1 MFDKENFKIKYE
13 TKFIVEKLNIVILT
27 GAGISAESGIKT
39 FRDSDGLWE
48 NHRIEDVATFDAWL
62 KNKELVLDFYNQRRK
77 QLLDCEP
84 NEAHKLLV
92 ALEEKYNVQII
103 TQNVDDLHERAGST
117 HVLHLH
123 GELFK
128 VRSTIDEHLIYEW
141 KKDLTTEDKCKKG
154 AQLRPHIVWFGEQVP
169 MISVA
174 ENIARTADIFI
185 VIGTSMVVYP
195 AAGLIHC
202 VNYNAPKFVIDPN
215 KPTISKFKN
224 LEYITEKASVGVK
237 KLVDKLMNE

>member
-1 MFDKENFKIKYE
+1 MDKQ
-13 TKFIVEKLNIVILT
+13 NIVVLT

-62 KNKELVLDFYNQRRK
+62 KNKELVLDFYNQRRR
-77 QLLDCEP
+77 QLLECEP
-84 NEAHKLLV
+84 NDAHKLLV
-92 ALEEKYNVQII
+92 KLEEKYNVQII

-123 GELFK
+123 GELLK
-128 VRSTIDEHLIYEW
+128 VRSTLDEKLIYVW
-141 KKDLTTEDKCKKG
+141 KNDLKIGDICEKG

-174 ENIARTADIFI
+174 EQMASKADIFI

-202 VNYNAPKFVIDPN
+202 VDYSIPKYVIDPN

-237 KLVDKLMNE
+237 KLVDQLLS